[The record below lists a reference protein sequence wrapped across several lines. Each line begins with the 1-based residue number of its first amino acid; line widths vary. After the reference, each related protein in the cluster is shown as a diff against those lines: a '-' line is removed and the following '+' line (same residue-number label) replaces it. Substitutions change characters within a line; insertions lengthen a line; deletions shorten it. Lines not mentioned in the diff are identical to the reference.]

1 MCGKDAGR
9 GEGPN
14 GTPSGGCPVG
24 LPVEGSG
31 GVSEKSFETRG
42 CLIRCAV
49 DAGSDGTR
57 IGFEGTHVIVDLDE
71 NIAEVVQVRHQH
83 VRIHR
88 PTNPARPRSVWS
100 DSNKK
105 LKKGCRDCSG
115 TLGLF
120 VREGTPGGGH
130 SERRTRDVHARS
142 SGASIDLISISRPSR
157 RESYARRSR
166 RHPPKGPV
174 IDEGTPVAGYTLL
187 AARVWTTTDRYV
199 RYARLDEQ
207 PGWNRVAR

>member
-100 DSNKK
+100 DSNRNSE
-105 LKKGCRDCSG
+105 KGAVTARAPSVFLSAKGRRGVDTANDARGTFTHVRAARPSTLFPSPVHRDANR
-115 TLGLF
+115 T
-120 VREGTPGGGH
+120 REGVGGIH
-130 SERRTRDVHARS
+130 RRVRS
-142 SGASIDLISISRPSR
+142 STRAPPSR
-157 RESYARRSR
+157 
-166 RHPPKGPV
+166 
-174 IDEGTPVAGYTLL
+174 DTLL
-187 AARVWTTTDRYV
+187 AARVWTTDRYV

>member
-1 MCGKDAGR
+1 MENVWGCLVCGKDAGR

-24 LPVEGSG
+24 LPGGSG

-88 PTNPARPRSVWS
+88 PTNPARPRSVWG

-105 LKKGCRDCSG
+105 LKKGAVTARAPSARSFCPRRDA
-115 TLGLF
+115 
-120 VREGTPGGGH
+120 GGEH

-142 SGASIDLISISRPSR
+142 SGASIDLLSISRPSR

-174 IDEGTPVAGYTLL
+174 IDEGTPVAGYSFGST
-187 AARVWTTTDRYV
+187 
-199 RYARLDEQ
+199 RLDEDK
-207 PGWNRVAR
+207 PLRPLRPAR

>member
-14 GTPSGGCPVG
+14 GTPSGGCPVS
-24 LPVEGSG
+24 LPGGSG

-88 PTNPARPRSVWS
+88 PTNPARPRSVWG
-100 DSNKK
+100 DSNTNSETGAVTARAPSVF
-105 LKKGCRDCSG
+105 LSAKGRRGVDTANDARGTFTHVRAARPSTLFPSPVHRDASR
-115 TLGLF
+115 T
-120 VREGTPGGGH
+120 REGVGGIHRRVRSSTRAPPSRDILFWQHAFGRRQTATSATPG
-130 SERRTRDVHARS
+130 
-142 SGASIDLISISRPSR
+142 
-157 RESYARRSR
+157 
-166 RHPPKGPV
+166 
-174 IDEGTPVAGYTLL
+174 
-187 AARVWTTTDRYV
+187 
-199 RYARLDEQ
+199 
-207 PGWNRVAR
+207 

>member
-88 PTNPARPRSVWS
+88 PTNPARPRSVWG

-105 LKKGCRDCSG
+105 LKKGCRDSSG
-115 TLGLF
+115 TLVLLSAKGRRGVDKANDARGTFTHVRAARPSTLF
-120 VREGTPGGGH
+120 PSPVHRDASRTREGVGGIH
-130 SERRTRDVHARS
+130 RRVRS
-142 SGASIDLISISRPSR
+142 STRAPPSR
-157 RESYARRSR
+157 
-166 RHPPKGPV
+166 
-174 IDEGTPVAGYTLL
+174 DTLL
-187 AARVWTTTDRYV
+187 AARVWTTTNRYV

>member
-88 PTNPARPRSVWS
+88 PHQPGAAPVCLGRFEH
-100 DSNKK
+100 K
-105 LKKGCRDCSG
+105 LGNGCRDCSG

-187 AARVWTTTDRYV
+187 AARVWTTDRYV

>member
-57 IGFEGTHVIVDLDE
+57 IGLEGTHVIVDLDE

-88 PTNPARPRSVWS
+88 PTNPARPRSVWG

-105 LKKGCRDCSG
+105 LKKGAVTARAPSVLLSAKG
-115 TLGLF
+115 RRGWTQ
-120 VREGTPGGGH
+120 R
-130 SERRTRDVHARS
+130 RRTRDVHARS
-142 SGASIDLISISRPSR
+142 SGAFTTLLSISRPSR

>member
-88 PTNPARPRSVWS
+88 PTNPARPRSVWG

-115 TLGLF
+115 TLGPF

-174 IDEGTPVAGYTLL
+174 IDEGTPVAGILFWQHAFGRRQT
-187 AARVWTTTDRYV
+187 ATSAT
-199 RYARLDEQ
+199 
-207 PGWNRVAR
+207 PG

>member
-88 PTNPARPRSVWS
+88 PTNPARPRSVWG

-105 LKKGCRDCSG
+105 LKKGAVTARAPSARSFCPRRDA
-115 TLGLF
+115 
-120 VREGTPGGGH
+120 GGGH
-130 SERRTRDVHARS
+130 SADARGTFTHVRAARPSTFFRSPVHRDASRTREEVGGIHRRVRS
-142 SGASIDLISISRPSR
+142 STRAPPSR
-157 RESYARRSR
+157 
-166 RHPPKGPV
+166 
-174 IDEGTPVAGYTLL
+174 DTLL
-187 AARVWTTTDRYV
+187 AARVWTTTNRYV

>member
-24 LPVEGSG
+24 LPGGSG
-31 GVSEKSFETRG
+31 GVSEKSFEARG

-88 PTNPARPRSVWS
+88 PTNPARPRSVWG

-105 LKKGCRDCSG
+105 LKKGCRDSSG
-115 TLGLF
+115 TLVLLSAKGRRGVDTANDARGTFTHVRAARPSTLF
-120 VREGTPGGGH
+120 PSPVHRDASRTREGVGGIH
-130 SERRTRDVHARS
+130 RRVRS
-142 SGASIDLISISRPSR
+142 STRAPPSR
-157 RESYARRSR
+157 
-166 RHPPKGPV
+166 
-174 IDEGTPVAGYTLL
+174 DTLL
-187 AARVWTTTDRYV
+187 AARVWTTTNRYV